1 MDAIYS
7 ELDILLASFVL
18 GVCLTLA
25 YDLLRL
31 GRRILH
37 KGWLWT
43 GIEDILFWLLAA
55 LCFMV
60 MSLQKNAG
68 NFRWYMIGGG
78 VAGGYLCLFL
88 EKMLKISYKNVTKWL
103 HRKQK

>member
-18 GVCLTLA
+18 GISLTLA

-37 KGWLWT
+37 RGWLWT

-60 MSLQKNAG
+60 MSLQKNDG
-68 NFRWYMIGGG
+68 NFRWYMIAAA

-88 EKMLKISYKNVTKWL
+88 EKMLKTSYKNVTKWL
-103 HRKQK
+103 HSRRK

>member
-55 LCFMV
+55 L
-60 MSLQKNAG
+60 MSLQKNDG